1 MVVVG
6 RRRSGAQEEKGK
18 IARMEEE
25 VGTIESRQDELKKD
39 LYARFG
45 SSINLDE

>member
-1 MVVVG
+1 MSAAPA
-6 RRRSGAQEEKGK
+6 RSAGVQEEKGK
-18 IARMEEE
+18 ITLMEKEM
-25 VGTIESRQDELKKD
+25 GTIESRQDELKKD